1 MCYFLIRNHIH
12 KQTPFFAKNHKLV
25 DFTFVGMQ
33 HVGCNISEHV
43 DATVASTKELAYKW
57 KRRESERLTIKR
69 NQSVKCTFYERK
81 GLENSRFKS
90 GRAYVWVIFR
100 LQDHN
105 NTHSHLWTYLFV
117 FISLKIRVVYITN
130 E

>member
-1 MCYFLIRNHIH
+1 M
-12 KQTPFFAKNHKLV
+12 QQ
-25 DFTFVGMQ
+25 VGRT
-33 HVGCNISEHV
+33 NLEHV

-90 GRAYVWVIFR
+90 GRAYVRVIFR

-105 NTHSHLWTYLFV
+105 NTHSHL
-117 FISLKIRVVYITN
+117 
-130 E
+130 